1 MAVAGKTID
10 LSITVV
16 DVRDRNVVLNWDD
29 LFVASVEPNIS
40 ALVLAIDNIYNV
52 KKFQVIRKFHEGEFK
67 AILFKGEKTLL
78 PNWHNLT
85 SFGLSD
91 GDKVTI
97 KLFEGD
103 DEETH
108 SLFLSSVAEETVV
121 ASVYDDTADTDEN
134 IEPFDVTF
142 YLGANF
148 KHQMKKV
155 VKADV
160 GCLNFQIITSAKD
173 AKNFTVKGSEVGET
187 ATVKDVCGVDF
198 CTIGIHKADDELVIA
213 IEELDGCQN
222 PKEILALVLSKVDA
236 LQKRFDEEYAKDKAS
251 KACKKALSNLV
262 SAKNLQKILEV
273 LEDDDDKV
281 PDNVMVNFFPVSL
294 AGEAEVVG
302 KLQVVIPADNSTWV
316 AVFEYSKYN
325 HASDVFQY
333 FVTHNNLPQDLYTLN
348 WGTDE
353 GSSKLE
359 GYDNLFTQFGKGGRV
374 YLHVRVSG
382 GGSWSVLKHITKPD
396 AVKALKTRANDNMT
410 KASHHIAVGALPDVI
425 QQYLNGKEQFK
436 ADIAFA
442 KSQNIKIIKAGLRN
456 TDLVKLHIALKVLKP
471 EKGRKG
477 QGEEKLAKVAG
488 LLFNTLDELQNVV
501 NGVMK
506 YRADYIKFL
515 VDVAIDEYAE
525 FHEQDGEAKIKIDAL
540 YEDVKGEIGRRE
552 DEQGAPQAV
561 EGRNCTT
568 M

>member
-1 MAVAGKTID
+1 MAVAEKTID

-16 DVRDRNVVLNWDD
+16 DVRDRNEVLGWDD
-29 LFVASVEPNIS
+29 LFVVSVEPKIS
-40 ALVLAIDNIYNV
+40 ALGLLIDNIYNV
-52 KKFQVIRKFHEGEFK
+52 KKFQVIRNFHKGEFK

-78 PNWHNLT
+78 PNWHNLA
-85 SFGLSD
+85 SFGLTD
-91 GDKVTI
+91 GDKVSI

-103 DEETH
+103 DEEAR
-108 SLFLSSVAEETVV
+108 SLFLSSVAEDTVV
-121 ASVYDDTADTDEN
+121 VSVYDDTADTDGP
-134 IEPFDVTF
+134 IEPFDATLF
-142 YLGANF
+142 LGAPF

-160 GCLNFQIITSAKD
+160 DCLNFQIITSAKD

-187 ATVKDVCGVDF
+187 ATVR
-198 CTIGIHKADDELVIA
+198 
-213 IEELDGCQN
+213 EELDECQN

-251 KACKKALSNLV
+251 EACKKALSNLV
-262 SAKNLQKILEV
+262 SVKNLQKILEA

-281 PDNVMVNFFPVSL
+281 PDNVVMNFLPVSL

-302 KLQVVIPADNSTWV
+302 KLQVVIPADNGTWV
-316 AVFEYSKYN
+316 AVFDYSKYN
-325 HASDVFQY
+325 HANDVFQY
-333 FVTHNNLPQDLYTLN
+333 FATHNNLPQDRYTLN

-359 GYDNLFTQFGKGGRV
+359 GYDNLLTHFGKGGRV
-374 YLHVRVSG
+374 YMHVRVSG

-396 AVKALKTRANDNMT
+396 AVRALKSRANDNMT
-410 KASHHIAVGALPDVI
+410 RASHHLAVGALPDVI
-425 QQYLNGKEQFK
+425 QQYLNGKEQMK

-456 TDLVKLHIALKVLKP
+456 TDLIKLHIALKVLKP

-501 NGVMK
+501 NGVMT

-540 YEDVKGEIGRRE
+540 YEDVKSEVGRRE
-552 DEQGAPQAV
+552 DEQGAPQTV